1 VLGDGAALAYSD
13 LLVSKDTIRVNLQ
26 NIPELFD
33 TGESVADQSSTTT
46 TTGPWWN
53 QTTTTNTD
61 VDLEEITVDQNRD
74 KVIYIPIVAG
84 LYKNLHVIAVTDDS
98 PFSYQW
104 IGEEIQVY
112 NDETFKV
119 GTIKQLIMKVDVQ
132 LPEDCDTWKEL
143 SDELVRQ
150 ADKNPGRTLNI
161 DITEAIVNSTNTGAE
176 LWIDNEKLNNDV
188 ILNWPNGEGLGI
200 DLNIIEHK
208 AELKNDGSVK
218 WYSTA
223 TEVPK
228 AAERYITLNLDPEQT
243 GRINFVT
250 PSSIVTIGTTSGFNN
265 TGATV
270 WTLAASHNDMV
281 PNSTLNDP
289 TVYPGVSGHDL
300 VANNNGGLM
309 NRKNATVFVKN
320 GIYALN
326 IAPESKGDVYI
337 YSAGFEETEISGYV
351 AIRTYQPMKTRLTD
365 ALVYNMWVVNSSD
378 AEDVSNKRY
387 VYTTGSSA
395 IGLIQTL
402 ASQMADVRV
411 TAPATSASP
420 LTEGKIGLPEDYTPK
435 NFHVVAYWTG
445 AALQPGAVERYDKAL
460 VYTAAQLASVG
471 ENTTADYAIPAGVV
485 SEMWLGGDD
494 YPWIGA
500 EVTVDEFKFD
510 GMRVSLQNME
520 LEINDN
526 TFTDPHHCCTSCGEL
541 RKISLEKN
549 LGLFRSIISAESVEL
564 DSINLNDVML
574 TTDKP
579 INNIG
584 SIAGLIASPDVT
596 MTKNQVGEVKID
608 VNGTNI
614 GGMVGL
620 LEGDEDGGYADLTM
634 DDNKVTH
641 KADSKDSGW
650 IISDKDNVGGQI
662 GHAIV
667 DEAEINNSVVSL
679 QHEITAGKRKVNSD
693 YVSRVGGIVGLMEA
707 QTSVAID
714 EADVY
719 VGEKIE
725 GEKMQVG
732 GIAGY
737 IDALAEDGAPVSIT
751 KSKVETPLI
760 ESTDGGRVGGIAG
773 QLDDMGSTVTDNSVK
788 SDAIKAS
795 GANTKTNGDFMDGY
809 VGGVA
814 GRLYDTA
821 TDADFSGNT
830 VNVTNE
836 ISTPQ
841 QFAGGEI
848 GFSRMSDPAA
858 ILTIESASVTTNLLK
873 AVEGF
878 AGGEIG
884 EQYDGRVN
892 IGELDTTEKLN
903 TAITVGKLSGAY
915 ALGGLVGDNED
926 PLYVYTNHKTVNNQ
940 KTAWS
945 DVNIAI
951 SDWETEK
958 PLSYYDADN
967 ETDHRS
973 GTMGNIVGYLDQNL
987 FVQETSTDMHV
998 ADNLTSDKKKELFFN
1013 NHKNRKHT
1021 TGESA
1026 DYWGDTNGYV
1036 GWGHSG
1042 NYNINADGVN
1052 ADQTLNYNLYKN
1064 DIEKDDEG
1072 KTVYD
1077 KTKSKWQ

>member
-1 VLGDGAALAYSD
+1 
-13 LLVSKDTIRVNLQ
+13 
-26 NIPELFD
+26 
-33 TGESVADQSSTTT
+33 
-46 TTGPWWN
+46 
-53 QTTTTNTD
+53 
-61 VDLEEITVDQNRD
+61 
-74 KVIYIPIVAG
+74 
-84 LYKNLHVIAVTDDS
+84 VIAVTDDS

-132 LPEDCDTWKEL
+132 LPADCDTWQEL

-150 ADKNPGRTLNI
+150 AALNPGRTLNI
-161 DITEAIVNSTNTGAE
+161 DIPEAIAAQYDGGE
-176 LWIDNEKLNNDV
+176 LWIDNQKLNNDV
-188 ILNWPNGEGLGI
+188 ILNWPNAGLDV
-200 DLNIIEHK
+200 DLRIV
-208 AELKNDGSVK
+208 ELQAVLNSDGSGT
-218 WYSTA
+218 WLQTN
-223 TEVPK
+223 TEVPS
-228 AAERYITLNLDPEQT
+228 AAERYITLNLDPAQT
-243 GRINFVT
+243 GTINFVT
-250 PSSIVTIGTTSGFNN
+250 PTSIVTIGTTTGFNN

-270 WTLAASHNDMV
+270 NVLAASHNDMV

-309 NRKNATVFVKN
+309 NRKNATIFVKN

-326 IAPESKGDVYI
+326 VMPDSKGDVYI
-337 YSAGFEETEISGYV
+337 YSAGFEETEISGYL

-365 ALVYNMWVVNSSD
+365 ALVYNIWAVNSSD

-387 VYTTGSSA
+387 VFTTGSSA

-402 ASQMADVRV
+402 ASQWAQV
-411 TAPATSASP
+411 TVAAPATAASEVP
-420 LTEGKIGLPEDYTPK
+420 ITTDPTKLLPEAYTPK

-445 AALQPGAVERYDKAL
+445 AALQPNAVERYDNAL

-471 ENTTADYAIPAGVV
+471 ELETADYAIPAGVV

-549 LGLFRSIISAESVEL
+549 LGLFRSIISSTSVEL

-596 MTKNQVGEVKID
+596 MTKNHVGEVKID

-620 LEGDEDGGYADLTM
+620 LEGDEDGDYANLTM
-634 DDNKVTH
+634 TDNKVTS
-641 KADSKDSGW
+641 KDDDKDSGW

-662 GHAIV
+662 GYAIV
-667 DEAEINNSVVSL
+667 DEASIKNSIVSL
-679 QHEITAGKRKVNSD
+679 IHEITAGKRNLGTKASPD
-693 YVSRVGGIVGLMEA
+693 YVSRVGGIVGLMDA
-707 QTSVAID
+707 LTSVAID
-714 EADVY
+714 QADVY

-737 IDALAEDGAPVSIT
+737 INALIEGAPVSIT

-773 QLDDMGSTVTDNSVK
+773 QLDDEGSTVTGNSVK

-795 GANTKTNGDFMDGY
+795 GENTKTNGDFLDGY

-830 VNVTNE
+830 VNVKNE

-841 QFAGGEI
+841 QYAGGEI

-858 ILTIESASVTTNLLK
+858 ILNIKSASVTTKLLK

-892 IGELDTTEKLN
+892 IGEYATDAKLN
-903 TAITVGKLSGAY
+903 TAISVDKLSGAY
-915 ALGGLVGDNED
+915 ALGGLVGDNND
-926 PLYVYTNHKTVNNQ
+926 PLFVYTNHKGNP

-951 SDWETEK
+951 KDWETEK

-973 GTMGNIVGYLDQNL
+973 GTMGNIVGYLDQTL
-987 FVQETSTDMHV
+987 TVQETNTDMHV
-998 ADNLTSDKKKELFFN
+998 TDKLTSDKKKELFFN

-1042 NYNINADGVN
+1042 NYIINGDGMN
-1052 ADQTLNYNLYKN
+1052 GDQTGYYNLYKN

-1077 KTKSKWQ
+1077 KTKSRWE